1 LRMPKESCVFP
12 LSSSIWEI
20 SRIASTIFLPLPIQE
35 WAARIHGTRRQRA
48 HFLPKNGWL
57 WFLRVCCWHRAGL
70 QGLTILLWVITSAN
84 RLIHRSFVTCLRS
97 GLRKWTLLTDQ
108 QLIFK
113 NYRRSHILWFPQNL
127 KVADTLG
134 VLIRNILRI
143 NLW

>member
-1 LRMPKESCVFP
+1 
-12 LSSSIWEI
+12 
-20 SRIASTIFLPLPIQE
+20 
-35 WAARIHGTRRQRA
+35 
-48 HFLPKNGWL
+48 
-57 WFLRVCCWHRAGL
+57 
-70 QGLTILLWVITSAN
+70 
-84 RLIHRSFVTCLRS
+84 VTCLRS

>member
-1 LRMPKESCVFP
+1 VFFLYFLRYGKFLESHPQFFSHFQSRSGQLGFPVF
-12 LSSSIWEI
+12 
-20 SRIASTIFLPLPIQE
+20 
-35 WAARIHGTRRQRA
+35 GDNA
-48 HFLPKNGWL
+48 HFSFRRTGDGD
-57 WFLRVCCWHRAGL
+57 FLGIVVDACAGL
-70 QGLTILLWVITSAN
+70 QGLTISLWMITSAN

-134 VLIRNILRI
+134 VLIRDILLI
-143 NLW
+143 NL